1 MKVQR
6 VKVDN
11 IMNIRDIVTLSDDNE
26 YQVISK
32 TNYEGLV
39 YYYLVDMNDISN
51 IKFLYENGDRLT
63 ETEDSDLIKELLP
76 KFLSEI
82 QELI

>member
-1 MKVQR
+1 
-6 VKVDN
+6 
-11 IMNIRDIVTLSDDNE
+11 MNIKDLVTLSDDNE

-51 IKFLYENGDRLT
+51 IKFLYENGDKLT
-63 ETEDSDLIKELLP
+63 EVDDADLINRLLP
-76 KFLSEI
+76 RLLEEI
-82 QELI
+82 KNVI

>member
-1 MKVQR
+1 M
-6 VKVDN
+6 
-11 IMNIRDIVTLSDDNE
+11 IMNIKDLVTLSDDNE

-51 IKFLYENGDRLT
+51 IKFLYENGDKLT
-63 ETEDSDLIKELLP
+63 EVDDPDLINRLLP
-76 KFLSEI
+76 RLLEEI
-82 QELI
+82 KNVI